1 MTDVAERLVG
11 MLGPARANLDGAGR
25 GHGAVTPQ
33 MVAAGLAKCSN
44 PIGAALLQAKVTGDF
59 RYVELEQALHAE
71 LLPRAFRE
79 GWRVHRPRTLE
90 GTVRQLLRLALA
102 NFLAPEQCPRCGG
115 RLTVHDRSTR
125 QDKDCPRC
133 GGAGTIDLTAKEM
146 ASELGLTSPA
156 WKKRWASRYTNVQA
170 WLQDLYGTAE
180 GDLTRALR

>member
-1 MTDVAERLVG
+1 

-79 GWRVHRPRTLE
+79 GWRVHKPRNLE
-90 GTVRQLLRLALA
+90 STVRQLLRLALA
-102 NFLAPEQCPRCGG
+102 NFLAPEQCPRCCG
-115 RLTVHDRSTR
+115 RLKVHDRSTH
-125 QDKDCPRC
+125 QDKACPRC
-133 GGAGTIDLTAKEM
+133 GGAGTINPTAKDM
-146 ASELGLTSPA
+146 AAELGLTAVA
-156 WKKRWASRYTNVQA
+156 WKKRWASRYSNVQA